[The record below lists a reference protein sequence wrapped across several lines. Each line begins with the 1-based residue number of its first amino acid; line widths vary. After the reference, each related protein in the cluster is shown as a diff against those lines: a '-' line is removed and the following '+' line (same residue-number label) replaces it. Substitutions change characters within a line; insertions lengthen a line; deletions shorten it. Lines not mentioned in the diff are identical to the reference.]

1 MTDNY
6 DYIHQAS
13 NQRLA
18 EMVTFVAD
26 HYSRVMTHEENETL
40 RESARRLRIP
50 PHRTFHEEYIGEV

>member
-6 DYIHQAS
+6 DYIHQAF
-13 NQRLA
+13 NERLA
-18 EMVTFVAD
+18 EMVEFVAD

-50 PHRTFHEEYIGEV
+50 HMMTFNEEYMGEV